1 MSAAPSSP
9 RVLLS
14 GYYGFGNAGDEA
26 VCAAIAQTLH
36 THGGDP
42 KLTVLSSDPTATQ
55 RDHGIRAVRR
65 KDLFRA
71 LPDADALFQGGG
83 SLLQD
88 ATSARSV
95 YYYLYVILA
104 ARIIRRPVFLYAQG
118 IGPLMRPTSRA
129 AVRAVLNRVQGITV
143 RDSGSRALLE
153 SLGVSK
159 PPVYVTADPV
169 WALEP
174 APKERARLIWE
185 RQGLP
190 TDGTS
195 VGLALRTWPGSD
207 VAGIGAGIAEG
218 LRERGLTPVLLPM
231 QRPEDEVLARRISEG
246 SDPPVL
252 CLQGAYH
259 PAEIM
264 AFTREC
270 TFVIGM
276 RLHALIFAAAVG
288 TPVMGL
294 SYDPKVTALL
304 DDLRAPGMPLPKTP
318 YVGIPSPPDIALV
331 GSGNILEGFD
341 AAWADRDL
349 ARQNLK
355 GEALRLRDAALSNAR
370 IARRFLADKV

>member
-1 MSAAPSSP
+1 MSAAPSRP

-14 GYYGFGNAGDEA
+14 GYYGFANAGDEA
-26 VCAAIAQTLH
+26 VCAAVAQTLR
-36 THGGDP
+36 THGGNPD
-42 KLTVLSSDPTATQ
+42 LTVLSGDPSATQ
-55 RDHGIRAVRR
+55 RDQGIRAVRR

-71 LPDADALFQGGG
+71 LPEADALFQGGG

-88 ATSARSV
+88 TTSARSV

-118 IGPLMRPTSRA
+118 IGPLTRPTSRA
-129 AVRAVLNRVQGITV
+129 AVRTVLDRVQGITV

-153 SLGVSK
+153 SLGVSR

-174 APKERARLIWE
+174 APEERARLIWE

-190 TDGTS
+190 TDGTA
-195 VGLALRTWPGSD
+195 VGLALRAWPGSD
-207 VAGIGAGIAEG
+207 VADIGIEIAIG

-231 QRPEDEVLARRISEG
+231 QRPEDEALARRISED
-246 SDPPVL
+246 SDPPAL
-252 CLQGAYH
+252 YLQGAYH

-264 AFTREC
+264 AFTRHCE
-270 TFVIGM
+270 FVIGM

-288 TPVMGL
+288 TPVLGL

-304 DDLRAPGMPLPKTP
+304 EEIRAPGLPLPGTP
-318 YVGIPSPPDIALV
+318 YVGIPSPQDVASTAARRV
-331 GSGNILEGFD
+331 LEGFD
-341 AAWADRDL
+341 TAWADRDM
-349 ARQNLK
+349 ARNNMK
-355 GEALRLRDAALSNAR
+355 REAQRLRDAALSNAR
-370 IARRFLADKV
+370 IAREFLARV